1 MSSNLLKG
9 KNILVTA
16 GSTWVP
22 IDTVRVITNI
32 FKGSIG
38 FTIAKVAVSMGAN
51 VTLLLGPSF
60 DISSVVLP
68 KSLKVVRFKF
78 FDELDSLVSE
88 YLKTQKF
95 DAMIHSAAVSDFQ
108 LAKAHEGKI
117 KSSADKL
124 ILELVPTKKIV
135 DGVKKLAPK
144 IFLVK
149 FKLEVGLSEGELK
162 KVAMNG
168 LKQSN
173 ADLIVANIYNPKFTD
188 HEAFII
194 DSKGNTIK
202 AVGRDVIAKT
212 ILKEI
217 YARTRPK

>member
-1 MSSNLLKG
+1 MPVNLLNG
-9 KNILVTA
+9 KKILVTA
-16 GSTWVP
+16 GSTWIP

-38 FTIAKVAVSMGAN
+38 FTIAKTAADMGAD

-60 DISSVVLP
+60 DLSSMKLP
-68 KSLKVVRFKF
+68 SNLKVVRFKF

-88 YLKTQKF
+88 LLKKGSF

-108 LAKAHEGKI
+108 LAESYRGKI
-117 KSSADKL
+117 KSSTKKL
-124 ILELVPTKKIV
+124 VLELIPTKKIV
-135 DGVKKLAPK
+135 DSVKKIVPK

-149 FKLEVGLSEGELK
+149 FKLEVGISDDELK
-162 KVAMNG
+162 KVALKS

-173 ADLIVANIYNPKFTD
+173 ADIIVANIYNPKFTD

-194 DSKGNTIK
+194 DVKGNTKKVI
-202 AVGRDVIAKT
+202 GRNVIAET
-212 ILKEI
+212 VLNEI
-217 YARTRPK
+217 YART